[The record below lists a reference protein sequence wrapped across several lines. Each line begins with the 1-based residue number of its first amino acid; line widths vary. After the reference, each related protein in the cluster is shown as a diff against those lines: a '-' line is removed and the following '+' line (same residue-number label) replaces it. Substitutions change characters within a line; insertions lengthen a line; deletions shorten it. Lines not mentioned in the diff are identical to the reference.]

1 MTWISKWARR
11 PSVVT
16 IGCPLADM
24 REEILVRLNADLLL
38 RSIHNDPQFQVMLS
52 KRRSPTQAVA
62 GTIPGKDQSCM
73 WMIVRSEPRDRSAG
87 PSRVASFWKPIVE
100 ILREQPDLDAY
111 QFDQERSGKVLHSAM
126 QESKGR

>member
-1 MTWISKWARR
+1 
-11 PSVVT
+11 
-16 IGCPLADM
+16 
-24 REEILVRLNADLLL
+24 
-38 RSIHNDPQFQVMLS
+38 
-52 KRRSPTQAVA
+52 
-62 GTIPGKDQSCM
+62 M